1 MREGKR
7 FSQASFTVH
16 YRSTTTDHARLGIA
30 VGRRVSHKATLRN
43 TIKRI
48 IRECFRRQ
56 AETLPT
62 FEIVFNAKPPAA
74 LNTRAELAAAV
85 SQAFDRAR
93 QASRTDATLQDQGS
107 RA

>member
-30 VGRRVSHKATLRN
+30 VGRRVSLKATRRN

-62 FEIVFNAKPPAA
+62 LDIVFNAKPPAA
-74 LNTRAELAAAV
+74 LNTRAELTAAV
-85 SQAFDRAR
+85 SHAFDHAR
-93 QASRTDATLQDQGS
+93 QVSRTDATSHDQGS
-107 RA
+107 RT